1 MNINDSIETIM
12 TSDVRSVSSNDKII
26 EIKHIYEQPKF
37 HAHIPVVDEG
47 KVIGIVSLVN
57 FMRAIHNASLSDTEE
72 VYHEILVKDI
82 MTHNPVHVS
91 PATSIKEVA
100 SILSKDE
107 FHSILVVEDSV
118 LVGIVTTT
126 DLLRELI
133 K

>member
-1 MNINDSIETIM
+1 MNINDKIETIM
-12 TSDVRSVSSNDKII
+12 TKDVRSVSSNDKII
-26 EIKHIYEQPKF
+26 EIKHLYEQPKF

-57 FMRAIHNASLSDTEE
+57 FMRAIHNATLSDTEE
-72 VYHEILVKDI
+72 VYHDILVKDI
-82 MTHNPVHVS
+82 MTVNPVHVAPS
-91 PATSIKEVA
+91 ATIKDVA
-100 SILSKDE
+100 SILSRDE
-107 FHSILVVEDSV
+107 FHSILVVDDSS